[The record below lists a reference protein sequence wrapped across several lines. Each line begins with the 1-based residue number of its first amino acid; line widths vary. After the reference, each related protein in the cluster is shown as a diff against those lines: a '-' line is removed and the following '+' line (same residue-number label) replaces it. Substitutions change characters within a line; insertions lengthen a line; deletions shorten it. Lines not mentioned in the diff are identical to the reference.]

1 MHSLL
6 LPWQLA
12 FGKRARVHMRTSRG
26 WDIDSPGLHCT
37 ASSPPSSPAFPV
49 LPSAHPVGYRTK
61 ERRLAHGED
70 SVSLTEASN
79 RTASL
84 IDSTMLT
91 LWISLLD
98 RTSYRLKRNYPTLQ
112 FFIIILLLFLDR
124 QSLKSLWKKYSS
136 LLNLSHFASVK
147 LSRWHSS
154 LDCLFFFFFATESD
168 CSQQHVDTILFL
180 LDN

>member
-1 MHSLL
+1 MRHRQ
-6 LPWQLA
+6 P
-12 FGKRARVHMRTSRG
+12 RAA
-26 WDIDSPGLHCT
+26 LHCQQ
-37 ASSPPSSPAFPV
+37 PPQLTCVPTVTQCAPCRV
-49 LPSAHPVGYRTK
+49 QNKGTK
-61 ERRLAHGED
+61 AAHGED

-154 LDCLFFFFFATESD
+154 LDCLFFF
-168 CSQQHVDTILFL
+168 CNWVWL
-180 LDN
+180 LSTACWHNFIFTG